1 MRAIGS
7 ESIADDITALNWI
20 CRLKSSAIAYN
31 ENGVTLADSQ
41 HNKVKTVV

>member
-7 ESIADDITALNWI
+7 ESIADNITALNLI
-20 CRLKSSAIAYN
+20 YRLKSSAVAYD
-31 ENGVTLADSQ
+31 ENGVTLADGQ